1 MPPIKDKQS
10 RKDRI
15 LQFLQE
21 HRELKPTGL
30 ISPRK
35 EDDSRQKKR
44 VTFTQAKKQR
54 SSGVESLPKVKETEM
69 QIGLGLTSCLITKSS
84 DTRICGGANNPGE
97 RDVGKLP
104 RTDSECRFK
113 SPGINF
119 LKERN
124 ENCASQVLKLVPPK
138 PIRKELKNKCD
149 FFPKFYDN
157 SPFKDQTTQTLYR
170 ESSAQTLAYL
180 PEIEKSEKIQKLEL
194 FSLSQLLPGDK
205 PPGLHEVEILERSR
219 RRWLFRDSLKQN
231 FQKLFNEA
239 RELEIKTKYKPILQA
254 FEWEQWIE
262 REEYIQECQMMRLEI
277 VIKMFD
283 KREKEMHASSN
294 VRIEQACERIEKRRQ
309 AGLHKNEIEYQRGM
323 RRITMQLAKT
333 SRKWE
338 KQDTL
343 TALGS
348 PCSEFYG
355 PMIRHGVDPARRNF
369 APTTGHKA
377 FDMRIDDLEKK
388 VNMKNIQCPFSKLKE
403 WSKPK
408 EYAREYEQNFCND
421 DNLQKLYESLK
432 TLRTQQDLVKDA
444 PQCLKTR
451 IHKDAAEFDSSD
463 DSYPS
468 FSFPQSQWDSRK
480 SRHTP
485 TQIQQKRQAKKE
497 QPPLPKA
504 KKEEKGQEDF
514 ESLIRTYEGTYIGWI
529 MQFLAEEM
537 VRLKE
542 QRKLHLFTILA
553 QKERWRR
560 EAQEAG
566 VRQKENDLR
575 MLYEELFQNC
585 NSLHQDVS
593 NEYID
598 KILSTDV
605 RNIVDNLAEQKI
617 TEDALKIDEEI
628 ERWMESFK
636 VVQNPLTFVPL
647 RLMLR
652 DMVSP
657 NMDAALQH
665 HEKTLISQY
674 IVEDVIFDKVWSVL
688 EPFDIATTLTS
699 DLIDRLIDNDLYLF
713 SSDSESETHHP
724 SSWVE
729 VHAIMRKL
737 VRYAVPGKRWK
748 EDNEVI
754 VEATYRDLFDDIFD
768 EIIAKAENV
777 RPLNS
782 DELMSLRSSDDFFRF
797 PEEMTRKSRCPKSDM
812 DAISVG
818 TAPVSMRNSLTLHA
832 QLLNLFKKFHEH
844 KITKELKS
852 DDLGIV
858 VSDASHNDNF
868 VKAEYYTP
876 ITPGVLPSDSDIF
889 SVTSVTDIPEKGE
902 HLSMLRSHHSH
913 AYFGK
918 TPRNRSITLDA
929 VEEAE
934 GTKPPDL
941 NTEGDVSRRSS
952 RRLSSRRSSSRRS
965 SRRSERSSFR
975 KEATDQEVVFEDEI
989 QAQAPGD
996 SLESLEDE
1004 EESEARDSHYT
1015 YSTKDSQL
1023 FSFKS

>member
-1 MPPIKDKQS
+1 MAPVKEKQS

-21 HRELKPTGL
+21 HRELTPTGL
-30 ISPRK
+30 TSPRK

-44 VTFTQAKKQR
+44 VTFTQTKKQR
-54 SSGVESLPKVKETEM
+54 SSGGKSLPKVKETEI

-113 SPGINF
+113 SPGMNF

-180 PEIEKSEKIQKLEL
+180 PEIEKSEKSQKLEL

-408 EYAREYEQNFCND
+408 EYAREYEKNFCND
-421 DNLQKLYESLK
+421 DHLQKLYESLK

-451 IHKDAAEFDSSD
+451 IHRDAVEFDSSD

-468 FSFPQSQWDSRK
+468 FSLPPSQWDSRK

-485 TQIQQKRQAKKE
+485 TQIQKKIRRE
-497 QPPLPKA
+497 PEPP
-504 KKEEKGQEDF
+504 KKPDGKFGNMNLEEF
-514 ESLIRTYEGTYIGWI
+514 ENVIKTYEGNYIGWI
-529 MQFLAEEM
+529 MQFLDDEM
-537 VRLKE
+537 DRLKE
-542 QRKLHLFTILA
+542 QRKLHLFSIVA

-575 MLYEELFQNC
+575 MLYEELFQKCNC
-585 NSLHQDVS
+585 IHQELS
-593 NEYID
+593 KGYIEN
-598 KILSTDV
+598 ILTTDV
-605 RNIVDNLAEQKI
+605 NNIVGNLAEQKI
-617 TEDALKIDEEI
+617 SEEGRKIDEELN
-628 ERWMESFK
+628 RWLESFK
-636 VVQNPLTFVPL
+636 LVQNPLTYVPL

-657 NMDAALQH
+657 NVDATLQH
-665 HEKTLISQY
+665 HEKILISQY
-674 IVEDVIFDKVWSVL
+674 IVEDVIFNRVWKVV
-688 EPFDIATTLTS
+688 EPFDIATTLS
-699 DLIDRLIDNDLYLF
+699 RDLIDRLIDNDLYLF
-713 SSDSESETHHP
+713 STDSESDTDHKP
-724 SSWVE
+724 SWYE
-729 VHAIMRKL
+729 AHAIIRK
-737 VRYAVPGKRWK
+737 VIRQSVPGKRWK
-748 EDNEVI
+748 EENERIIYSIYDDMLDNIIGELILEQEPVAGVPCVQNDTVESKVEEKLPIKLPRDPTGPLRKSVAGFDLLVGHTKDTYDKTELDI
-754 VEATYRDLFDDIFD
+754 VDSDQFYVDKHLLSVVDLRKEGI
-768 EIIAKAENV
+768 
-777 RPLNS
+777 S
-782 DELMSLRSSDDFFRF
+782 
-797 PEEMTRKSRCPKSDM
+797 EEM
-812 DAISVG
+812 
-818 TAPVSMRNSLTLHA
+818 
-832 QLLNLFKKFHEH
+832 
-844 KITKELKS
+844 
-852 DDLGIV
+852 
-858 VSDASHNDNF
+858 
-868 VKAEYYTP
+868 
-876 ITPGVLPSDSDIF
+876 
-889 SVTSVTDIPEKGE
+889 
-902 HLSMLRSHHSH
+902 
-913 AYFGK
+913 
-918 TPRNRSITLDA
+918 
-929 VEEAE
+929 
-934 GTKPPDL
+934 
-941 NTEGDVSRRSS
+941 SS
-952 RRLSSRRSSSRRS
+952 GC
-965 SRRSERSSFR
+965 
-975 KEATDQEVVFEDEI
+975 QI
-989 QAQAPGD
+989 N
-996 SLESLEDE
+996 
-1004 EESEARDSHYT
+1004 
-1015 YSTKDSQL
+1015 
-1023 FSFKS
+1023 